1 MVTAHG
7 THVLWVWHLED
18 AQLNGQTHIRET
30 LPETERERLFRS
42 LNASLRIVRENDRR
56 GILVEWSR
64 EGPSGMVIWDEQ
76 GHWKGVPERI
86 EAVLYRRGR
95 CQADASEAGGGT
107 PEPAGANPEDECER
121 GRRRRMC

>member
-1 MVTAHG
+1 M
-7 THVLWVWHLED
+7 LWVWHLED

-64 EGPSGMVIWDEQ
+64 EGPSGMVVWDEL

-86 EAVLYRRGR
+86 EAVLYG
-95 CQADASEAGGGT
+95 SGGGT
-107 PEPAGANPEDECER
+107 SRRLRSRWRRSPRLPSR
-121 GRRRRMC
+121 RRVQRVRRRRMC